1 MNKLLWEETKKHI
14 FIEFYY
20 RFDKGTLIEQISRDN
35 KNRIFESYG
44 LTNGIN
50 SIAHQI
56 YDFITDEKNAN
67 SDVLNFRLKQ
77 GGELIRRVQV
87 ILNDENITAFNMND
101 IKFSSANR
109 FNPIVLT
116 FPKNKVLNKTLK
128 ISDIAHELTHAI
140 QAKKIAVVDN
150 DTMVDRYENV
160 MKSNTNLSQDTSYQ
174 PKSIK
179 ILQMLLYYV
188 NNFERSAHIAE
199 IKSELEDCTKHFN
212 SIKEVCDFIYNTYA
226 YKTYEQL
233 MENCQL
239 FYKVI
244 NNIERKSILKYIN
257 NNSQYNF
264 NTYNAFLKWLNYILE
279 KTKKKFNQI
288 VPKMA
293 YETLKLSA
301 FTASKPNFVNLK

>member
-1 MNKLLWEETKKHI
+1 MKKLLWEETKKHI

-20 RFDKGTLIEQISRDN
+20 RFDKGTLIEQLSRDN
-35 KNRIFESYG
+35 KNKIFENYG

-56 YDFITDEKNAN
+56 YDFLTDEK
-67 SDVLNFRLKQ
+67 
-77 GGELIRRVQV
+77 
-87 ILNDENITAFNMND
+87 NMND

-150 DTMVDRYENV
+150 DSMVDRYETK
-160 MKSNTNLSQDTSYQ
+160 MKANINLSQDTSYQ

-188 NNFERSAHIAE
+188 NNFERSVHIAE

-212 SIKEVCDFIYNTYA
+212 SIKEVCDFIYNTYT
-226 YKTYEQL
+226 YKTYENL
-233 MENCQL
+233 MENCQI
-239 FYKVI
+239 FYKVA
-244 NNIERKSILKYIN
+244 NNIERKSILRYIN
-257 NNSQYNF
+257 NNSQYSF

-288 VPKMA
+288 IPKMA
-293 YETLKLSA
+293 YETLRLSA
-301 FTASKPNFVNLK
+301 FTTSKPNFDILK